1 MDYKESPLIGTTWQ
15 RCRAVTI
22 SNPHSSLKKSIQD
35 PNGPP
40 MTMKKVPLVPEV
52 FFQEETAM
60 ALPDGRVL
68 LQDVG
73 SCRAEFSAGGS
84 FPLLNP
90 ETGEALGVTMSHQ
103 ELYVALFSLYMA
115 TATARDA
122 QG

>member
-1 MDYKESPLIGTTWQ
+1 MDYKQTNIAGTSWV
-15 RCRAVTI
+15 RCNTVTI
-22 SNPHSSLKKSIQD
+22 TNPLQGFGEID
-35 PNGPP
+35 PKTFLERGPAAR
-40 MTMKKVPLVPEV
+40 
-52 FFQEETAM
+52 FQEELAM
-60 ALPDGRVL
+60 SLPGGQML